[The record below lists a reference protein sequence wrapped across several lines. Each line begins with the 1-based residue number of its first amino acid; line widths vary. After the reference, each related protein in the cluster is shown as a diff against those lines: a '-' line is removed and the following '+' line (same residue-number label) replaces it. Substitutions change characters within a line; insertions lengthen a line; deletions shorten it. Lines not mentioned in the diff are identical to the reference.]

1 MPAEFCLQ
9 NLNQLRFHIFVIVRD
24 LQTNNNLAFETF
36 GKFAAKSIAMP
47 LLHHKNQIRPA
58 QQTLSYSNSCT
69 FFSSRRSHT
78 FATNLLA
85 NPLSSQ
91 TSPLIPAANKQYLNF
106 IHQFKKQNSILS
118 ALIRVN
124 LPTSAVKNLNPKFP
138 PRTCSITKTVIC
150 QIDLN
155 FTYNS

>member
-1 MPAEFCLQ
+1 
-9 NLNQLRFHIFVIVRD
+9 
-24 LQTNNNLAFETF
+24 LQTNNNLALETF
-36 GKFAAKSIAMP
+36 GKFAAKSIGMP

-78 FATNLLA
+78 VATNLLA

-106 IHQFKKQNSILS
+106 IHQFKKQNAILS

-124 LPTSAVKNLNPKFP
+124 PPTSAVKKRNPKFAH
-138 PRTCSITKTVIC
+138 RSCGITKTVIC
-150 QIDLN
+150 QRGLN
-155 FTYNS
+155 FAYNS